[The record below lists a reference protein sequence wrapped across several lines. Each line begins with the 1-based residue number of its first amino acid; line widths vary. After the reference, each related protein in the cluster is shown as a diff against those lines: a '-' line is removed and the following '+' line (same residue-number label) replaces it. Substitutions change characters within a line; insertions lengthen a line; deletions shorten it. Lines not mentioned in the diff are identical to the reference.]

1 MELNANML
9 TLATSQRDA
18 FNLKRV
24 DKKNNLSIFTRQEKN
39 WLLFFSALLPQS
51 STQGPQ
57 PSYKNIYLLCGGVSK
72 YDFLASWIVITSIK

>member
-57 PSYKNIYLLCGGVSK
+57 PPTIFFLQKYLFTLWRS
-72 YDFLASWIVITSIK
+72 

>member
-24 DKKNNLSIFTRQEKN
+24 DKKNILSTFTRQEK
-39 WLLFFSALLPQS
+39 LVIVF
-51 STQGPQ
+51 
-57 PSYKNIYLLCGGVSK
+57 LCS
-72 YDFLASWIVITSIK
+72 LASVFDPGPSAPYYFLSTKIFIYFVEELANTTF

>member
-1 MELNANML
+1 MELNANIL

-24 DKKNNLSIFTRQEKN
+24 DKKNILSIFTRQEKN

-51 STQGPQ
+51 SIQGPQ
-57 PSYKNIYLLCGGVSK
+57 PPTIFFLQKYLFTLWRS
-72 YDFLASWIVITSIK
+72 

>member
-57 PSYKNIYLLCGGVSK
+57 PPIFFLQKYLFTLWRS
-72 YDFLASWIVITSIK
+72 

>member
-24 DKKNNLSIFTRQEKN
+24 DKKNILSIFTRQEKK
-39 WLLFFSALLPQS
+39 WLLFFSALLPHS

-57 PSYKNIYLLCGGVSK
+57 PPTIFFLQKYLFTLWRS
-72 YDFLASWIVITSIK
+72 

>member
-39 WLLFFSALLPQS
+39 WLLFFSALLRQS

-57 PSYKNIYLLCGGVSK
+57 PPTIFFLQKYLFTLWRS
-72 YDFLASWIVITSIK
+72 

>member
-39 WLLFFSALLPQS
+39 CYCFSLLSCLSPRLRA
-51 STQGPQ
+51 PQ
-57 PSYKNIYLLCGGVSK
+57 PPTIFFLQKYLFTLWRS
-72 YDFLASWIVITSIK
+72 